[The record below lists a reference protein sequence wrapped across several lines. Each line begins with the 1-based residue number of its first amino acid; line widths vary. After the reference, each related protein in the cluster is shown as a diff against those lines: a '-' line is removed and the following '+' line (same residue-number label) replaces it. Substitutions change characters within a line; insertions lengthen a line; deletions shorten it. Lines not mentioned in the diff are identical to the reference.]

1 MLEEFDV
8 YKTANDYVSW
18 DSNDETRKIIESLIN
33 NKNDKEL
40 TRLLSSR
47 LAFGTA
53 GLRGPMG
60 AGYNCMNT
68 LVILQTTQG
77 LVRYLEAVL
86 GDNGKKQGVVIG
98 YDHRALGSLSSL
110 QFARVSAAVLLG
122 AGFKVYCLEDYVPT
136 PFVAFGVTL
145 LGAAAGIMVTASH
158 NPKMDNGFKVYWGN
172 GSQIIPPHDIEI
184 AKAIDGNLKP
194 WGTEISLDS
203 VLSHHL
209 AENATTKVADSYYES
224 IVKLSTRRSVNM
236 NNPIPVVYTPMVSSI
251 NLISQLS

>member
-1 MLEEFDV
+1 MSEFDV
-8 YKTANDYVSW
+8 YKTANDYISW
-18 DSNDETRKIIESLIN
+18 DSNDETRKLIESLIN

-40 TRLLSSR
+40 TRLLSTR

-60 AGYNCMNT
+60 AGYNSMNT

-86 GDNGKKQGVVIG
+86 GDNAKTQGVVIG

-136 PFVAFGVTL
+136 PIVAFGVTL

-184 AKAIDGNLKP
+184 A
-194 WGTEISLDS
+194 
-203 VLSHHL
+203 
-209 AENATTKVADSYYES
+209 
-224 IVKLSTRRSVNM
+224 
-236 NNPIPVVYTPMVSSI
+236 
-251 NLISQLS
+251 